1 MGVEKKRRELLGKE
15 DSSCSLR
22 FQQSGIDD
30 PGNFASLFCG
40 FVQNSCFI
48 I

>member
-22 FQQSGIDD
+22 SQHSGIDD
-30 PGNFASLFCG
+30 PGNCVSLFCE
-40 FVQNSCFI
+40 FVQISCFI
-48 I
+48 